1 MRPMK
6 RKTRMAGRA
15 VCAVIIVAETLLPMA
30 IMMVVSPKTGV
41 EIFLTAVDCTKKF
54 LTADGP
60 AW

>member
-1 MRPMK
+1 M
-6 RKTRMAGRA
+6 
-15 VCAVIIVAETLLPMA
+15 IIVAETLLPMA